1 MKRPSLE
8 SVWNLLVATN
18 IADMHGNLSNSGL
31 ILHLHPANERRRYKV
46 TPSLIGLVQNENQPW
61 NFAILFWLNM

>member
-18 IADMHGNLSNSGL
+18 IADMHQNLSNSGL
-31 ILHLHPANERRRYKV
+31 ILRLHPAKERRRYKV